1 MRTDR
6 TGILIL
12 LGKLAPKLLPIV
24 WKAHDAIVAA
34 IKSLF
39 GIKAAGI
46 VGSVGLYTYLLN
58 WKMAVALVV
67 FIIIHEYGHVWAMR
81 HCGIKVTGVYIIPGF
96 GGVALADDKT
106 FGSARNEAY
115 IAIMGPVVSFVLF
128 VVPAALYFLYSKDPQ
143 WAAIAAVM
151 AFVNVINL
159 LPINPL
165 DGGRIL
171 KALAYSHRHAASL
184 AATVGVSLVTSIL
197 GAVSGFGLLIYM
209 AIAGLF
215 EVTEQFGIRAKIKL
229 FLLSLARVGGAVF
242 IGFLAK
248 WLMAWDGTWVWK
260 SWISFLAVAVV
271 VLISG
276 DALSS
281 TKAAQRSVFMYPF
294 QILLELVGGFV
305 QMAKLR
311 MSDVQPIEGY
321 AVMSTWWKAT
331 HAAIY
336 FFVAFVHIYVI
347 FRLVTVPG
355 VELVK
360 ELLE

>member
-6 TGILIL
+6 TGFLFL
-12 LGKLAPKLLPIV
+12 LGKLGPKFVPLV
-24 WKAHDAIVAA
+24 WKAHDAIVTA

-39 GIKAAGI
+39 GIKAAGV

-58 WKMAVALVV
+58 WRMAVALVV
-67 FIIIHEYGHVWAMR
+67 FILIHEYGHVWAMR
-81 HCGIKVTGVYIIPGF
+81 HCGIKVQGVYLIPGF
-96 GGVALADDKT
+96 GGIAMADDKT

-115 IAIMGPVVSFVLF
+115 IAIMGPVVSFVIF

-151 AFVNVINL
+151 AFVNLINL

-184 AATVGVSLVTSIL
+184 ATTVGVSVVTTIL
-197 GAVSGFGLLIYM
+197 GAISGFGLLTYM

-215 EVTEQFGIRAKIKL
+215 EVTEQFGIREKISL
-229 FLLSLARVGGAVF
+229 FMRTLARVAAAVL
-242 IGFLAK
+242 IGLIAK
-248 WLMAWDGTWVWK
+248 WLMEWEGTWVWK
-260 SWISFLAVAVV
+260 TWISFLAVASIAAVG
-271 VLISG
+271 G
-276 DALSS
+276 DAFRS
-281 TKAAQRSVFMYPF
+281 TKRVRKPVFWYPF
-294 QILLELVGGFV
+294 QIFLDLIAGLV
-305 QMAKLR
+305 QMARLR

-321 AVMSTWWKAT
+321 AVMPTKWKVI

-336 FFVAFVHIYVI
+336 FVVAFVHIYVI
-347 FRLVTVPG
+347 FRLVTIPG
-355 VELVK
+355 VEVVK
-360 ELLE
+360 EFLE